1 MQNHL
6 LQVLCLV
13 AMEKP
18 ASKKSEDLRN
28 EKVICLAGK
37 NYHLSS
43 NNNTLELYCMFHPF
57 FTFCSLTLER

>member
-28 EKVICLAGK
+28 EKVSSPSSSVPSPHTRKIAVPEIC
-37 NYHLSS
+37 
-43 NNNTLELYCMFHPF
+43 
-57 FTFCSLTLER
+57 